1 MTTLDRDVLA
11 ARLAARIFVIF
22 IRFLRQDNQFKETRT
37 YFVLCFL
44 PARFQRNLYA
54 IMNIAPNPAP
64 YTYEVEVYQEGLRDK
79 RPAITFNA
87 FEWEKLAKERLSA
100 ESFGYVWG
108 SAGSRETDDNNR
120 AAFKKWGIVPSR
132 LVKSDFPSLKTTL
145 FGDKYDY
152 PLAIAPVGVQRIFHR
167 DGEVAA
173 ASAAQQENVTYILST
188 ASATSI
194 EDVAEANGSGPRWF
208 QLYWPQNN
216 QNDITVSLLRRAK
229 AANYK
234 VLVVTLDTYILG
246 WRPSDLGNAYNPFLR
261 KDSIGVELGFSDP
274 VFRRKFQEKHGKTIE
289 EDMSKVAAEWAH
301 TVFPGTSHGWEDLR
315 FLRENWDG
323 PIVLKGIQTV
333 EDAKLAVEYGMQG
346 IVVSNHGGRQQDG
359 GVGSL
364 DVLSEIVDAV
374 GKKLEVLF
382 DSGVRCGADVIK
394 ALALGAKMV
403 LLGRPYVYGL
413 AIGGEEGV
421 RHVLRS
427 ILGDIDLNLHLSG
440 IKSVSPEHL
449 NRSVLRRV
457 A

>member
-1 MTTLDRDVLA
+1 
-11 ARLAARIFVIF
+11 
-22 IRFLRQDNQFKETRT
+22 
-37 YFVLCFL
+37 
-44 PARFQRNLYA
+44 
-54 IMNIAPNPAP
+54 MNATPHPAP
-64 YTYEVEVYQEGLRDK
+64 HAYEVEVYQEGLQDK

-87 FEWEKLAKERLSA
+87 FDWERLAKERLSA

-120 AAFKKWGIVPSR
+120 AAFKKWGLVPSR
-132 LVKSDFPSLKTTL
+132 LVKSDFPNLKTTL
-145 FGDKYDY
+145 FGDEYNY

-167 DGEVAA
+167 EGEVATTT
-173 ASAAQQENVTYILST
+173 AAQKEDVTYILST

-194 EDVAEANGSGPRWF
+194 EDVAKANGSGPRWY
-208 QLYWPQNN
+208 QLYWPLNDH
-216 QNDITVSLLRRAK
+216 NDITVSLLKRAK

-246 WRPSDLGNAYNPFLR
+246 WRPSDLCNAYNPFLR
-261 KDSIGVELGFSDP
+261 KDNIGVEIGFSDP
-274 VFRRKFQEKHGKTIE
+274 VFRRKFQEKHGMSVE
-289 EDMSKVAAEWAH
+289 EDMSQAAAEWAH
-301 TVFPGTSHGWEDLR
+301 TIFPGTSHGWEDLR

-333 EDAKLAVEYGMQG
+333 EDAKLALEYGMQG

-364 DVLSEIVDAV
+364 EMLPEIVDAV
-374 GKKLEVLF
+374 GNDLEIIF
-382 DSGVRCGADVIK
+382 DSGVRCGADAIK

-403 LLGRPYVYGL
+403 LLGRPYIYGL

-427 ILGDIDLNLHLSG
+427 VLGDLDLNLHLSG

-449 NRSVLRRV
+449 NRSVLRRIT
-457 A
+457 

>member
-79 RPAITFNA
+79 RPASTFNA

-194 EDVAEANGSGPRWF
+194 EDVAMANGSGPRWF

-216 QNDITVSLLRRAK
+216 QSDITVSLLRRAK

-289 EDMSKVAAEWAH
+289 EDMSKAAAEWAH
-301 TVFPGTSHGWEDLR
+301 TIFPGTSHGWEDLR